1 MPRIEVRV
9 GRGGQ
14 VQADFVGFSKDN
26 CLAEA
31 AVLEAAL
38 EQLGLVTSLVAKRLK
53 SEVEIQEEIG
63 EEASRSAEPEG
74 TR

>member
-1 MPRIEVRV
+1 MPRIEARV
-9 GRGGQ
+9 GRGGR
-14 VQADFVGFSKDN
+14 VKVDFVGFSKDN

-38 EQLGLVTSLVAKRLK
+38 AELGLVTSLVERSPK
-53 SEVEIQEEIG
+53 SEKQIQEEIG
-63 EEASRSAEPEG
+63 EEASRSADPEG